1 MEPVISC
8 HCEDTPMERKDVDAL
23 PREDRHTEPPTSRRE
38 SAKEGTHAKLD
49 TTSDYLRSI
58 IIISIIRRAEPQ
70 MSCLLTGRR
79 GWSYAGFFFFFSRI
93 AAP

>member
-1 MEPVISC
+1 MKPLQSWSLPLAAMV
-8 HCEDTPMERKDVDAL
+8 EDAPMERKDVDAL

-58 IIISIIRRAEPQ
+58 I
-70 MSCLLTGRR
+70 
-79 GWSYAGFFFFFSRI
+79 YYYYYY
-93 AAP
+93 